1 MNIVFT
7 FVSPPTTVQM
17 NLSCSYIKNT
27 AVYYRRKRRTPTRT
41 RKCQLHSIEPTVC
54 LMWSE
59 STFCCPKT
67 PNTNLRLIS
76 FLCIFLLRCPLPIK
90 IQNIFWYIV
99 NISYLFICT
108 MKLSQNKF
116 LWLTNKKNKFYRKI
130 CHIQLNKFGYSWK
143 NTHFDKQKVS
153 LKC

>member
-1 MNIVFT
+1 MLIILMSIQKYYIVWSFFIMNIVFT
-7 FVSPPTTVQM
+7 FVSPLTMVQM
-17 NLSCSYIKNT
+17 NLSYYIKNT

-59 STFCCPKT
+59 SIFCCPKT

-90 IQNIFWYIV
+90 KENVFWYIL

-108 MKLSQNKF
+108 MKLIKNKV
-116 LWLTNKKNKFYRKI
+116 LWLTNNKKSSIEKFV
-130 CHIQLNKFGYSWK
+130 
-143 NTHFDKQKVS
+143 T
-153 LKC
+153 